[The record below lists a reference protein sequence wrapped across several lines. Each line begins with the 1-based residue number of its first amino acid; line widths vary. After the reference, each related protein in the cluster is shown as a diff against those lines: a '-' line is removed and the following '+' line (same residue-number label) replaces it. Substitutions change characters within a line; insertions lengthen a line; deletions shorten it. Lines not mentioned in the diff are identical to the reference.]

1 MSLIRRFI
9 TFAVEKS
16 ILNHIFLLF
25 MIVLAFF
32 SYQRIPKEI
41 FPPSNLETI
50 SVTGFYAGASP
61 DILDKIAVKPLEDE
75 LRNLNDMSRI
85 ESSVKNGF
93 FKILIYLREGSNQSE
108 ALDDAKD
115 TISIVKKDF
124 PSDMDEPVA
133 KILKTSYPLATIAI
147 ASNQSKEKMLK
158 VADELKTRLAKIKN
172 LSDITIRG
180 DADKELL
187 IKIDEKKLNAY
198 GLNMDEVAS
207 KLASISSIYPIGLI
221 KQRGGHLFVSTISG
235 EKNLKKLRDMLLT
248 FGHKT
253 VRLKDIATANF
264 QLSDPNEI
272 SHFNGKPNISVN
284 MNKAKEGNAI
294 TLVKDVKK
302 VLKQFRAKYKN
313 YDFEVY
319 TDTSIWIRNRLNTVI
334 SNIIFGLILVS
345 LSVYIFI
352 SGRIAFIV
360 GLGIPVSFFIGLVA
374 MDLMG
379 YSLNMLSLLGA
390 LIALGMLVDEAIV
403 VAENI
408 YKHLENGDTP
418 KNAAI
423 NGAVEMFPAVLT
435 ATSTTIFAFLPLLIM
450 SGDMGVFMRVLPI
463 VISILLLSSLFE
475 AFFFLPLHAKD
486 FLKAKTKEKKNESW
500 WNSWNRAYKTTLA
513 FLLRYKKS
521 ALVLFLIFTLV
532 STVYL
537 LKRTSFQLFPDFDN
551 TQIYISGKVNI
562 NYKLQETQEIV
573 TKVEKVLLEKLPK
586 SEVSSVTSISGF
598 MLDAKFQPHMAEN
611 NFQIFINLHERKP
624 ENFYNKY
631 INPYLS
637 PAYDDG
643 DMKRVKSAREL
654 LKDIK
659 KYTKK
664 FENSREFNEFKVIV
678 PGAGIVKSDVELA
691 FSAKDDN
698 LVKKALHVV
707 EKKMKSI
714 KGVFNVYDDKEVG
727 EKEVKLR
734 VNEYG
739 FILGFSERYIAS
751 LLRPYFFASDVA
763 KMTYNKELIDIVTQD
778 VNKDNREALE
788 NFYVDIPGTL
798 KKVRLSEIVDFEYKN
813 SDANIYKNDGVRVS
827 TIYASLHK
835 NETTSAS
842 LLKKLQP
849 TFQSVRKMG
858 VKINVKGE
866 EKENRKIQKEMP
878 EAGVIAVF
886 LIFIALVWMF
896 DSITLSVVVL
906 TTIPLSILGVLAG
919 HLVMGMNLTMPSLL
933 GIVGLS
939 GVVVNDGII
948 MIDSLKRA
956 KNMEE
961 ILALATG
968 RLRPILL
975 TSITTVLGLSTLMFF
990 AAGQSVIL
998 QPMAI
1003 ALGFGVA
1010 WATVLNLL
1018 YIPLLFVL
1026 IKKRN
1031 LKVDII

>member
-1 MSLIRRFI
+1 MIKRFI

-25 MIVLAFF
+25 MIVLALF
-32 SYQRIPKEI
+32 SYQKIPKEI

-50 SVTGFYAGASP
+50 SVTGFYAGSSP
-61 DILDKIAVKPLEDE
+61 DLLDKIAVKPLEDD
-75 LRNLNDMSRI
+75 LKNLNDASRI

-93 FKILIYLREGSNQSE
+93 FKILIYLRSGTNQAE
-108 ALDDAKD
+108 TLNDVKD
-115 TISIVKKDF
+115 IISTARQDF

-147 ASNQSKEKMLK
+147 ASNAPKDKMLD
-158 VADELKTRLAKIKN
+158 VADELKTKLAKIKN
-172 LSDITIRG
+172 LSDISIRG
-180 DADKELL
+180 DSDKELL
-187 IKIDEKKLNAY
+187 LKIDENKLLAY
-198 GLNMDEVAS
+198 GLNANEVAS
-207 KLASISSIYPIGLI
+207 KLSSISSIYPIGLI

-235 EKNLKKLRDMLLT
+235 VKELEKLKNMPLVIS
-248 FGHKT
+248 GKT
-253 VRLKDIATANF
+253 MRLKDIVSAKF
-264 QLSDPNEI
+264 QLADPVEI
-272 SHFNGKPNISVN
+272 SHFNGRPNISIN

-294 TLVKDVKK
+294 ALVKDVRKILKEFKK
-302 VLKQFRAKYKN
+302 KYKK

-360 GLGIPVSFFIGLVA
+360 GLGIPVSFFIGLIA
-374 MDLMG
+374 MQMMG

-408 YKHLENGDTP
+408 YKHLERGDSP
-418 KNAAI
+418 KVAAI
-423 NGAVEMFPAVLT
+423 NGATEMFPAVLT

-486 FLKAKTKEKKNESW
+486 FLKAKDKKQKNESW
-500 WNSWNRAYKTTLA
+500 WNSWNKAYRLTIS
-513 FLLRYKKS
+513 FLMKYKKRV
-521 ALVLFLIFTLV
+521 LLLFLIFCIGL
-532 STVYL
+532 TVFL
-537 LKRTSFQLFPDFDN
+537 FKRTNFQLFPDFDN

-562 NYKLQETQEIV
+562 NYKLQETQAMV
-573 TKVEKVLLEKLPK
+573 TKVENVLLKKLPK

-598 MLDAKFQPHMAEN
+598 MLDAKFQPHLAEN
-611 NFQIFINLHERKP
+611 NFHIFINLHERKP

-637 PAYDDG
+637 PAYDG
-643 DMKRVKSAREL
+643 SDMKRVKSAREL
-654 LKDIK
+654 LKEIK
-659 KYTKK
+659 KDTKQ
-664 FENSREFNEFKVIV
+664 FENSPDFNEFKVIV

-691 FSAKDDN
+691 FSAKDD
-698 LVKKALHVV
+698 KKVQLALKTV
-707 EKKMKSI
+707 EAKMKSI
-714 KGVFNVYDDKEVG
+714 KGVFNVSDDKEEG
-727 EKEVKLR
+727 AKELKLKI
-734 VNEYG
+734 NEYG
-739 FILGFSERYIAS
+739 FVLGFDERYIAS
-751 LLRPYFFASDVA
+751 LLRPYFFASDVN
-763 KMTYNKELIDIVTQD
+763 KMTYNNELIDIVTQEL
-778 VNKDNREALE
+778 NKDTLE
-788 NFYVDIPGTL
+788 SLKSFYVDIPGTQ
-798 KKVRLSEIVDFEYKN
+798 KKVRLQDIVDFEYKK
-813 SDANIYKNDGVRVS
+813 SDANIYKNEGVRVS
-827 TIYASLHK
+827 TAYASLHK
-835 NETTSAS
+835 NQITSS
-842 LLKKLQP
+842 KLLKELKP
-849 TFQSVRKMG
+849 VFSKIRKMG
-858 VKINVKGE
+858 VKISVKGE
-866 EKENRKIQKEMP
+866 EQENKKIQKEMA
-878 EAGVIAVF
+878 EAGIIAVF

-896 DSITLSVVVL
+896 DSIFLSLVVL
-906 TTIPLSILGVLAG
+906 STIPLSLLGVLIG

-948 MIDSLKRA
+948 MVDSLKRA
-956 KNMEE
+956 KNMKE
-961 ILALATG
+961 IFTLATS

-1003 ALGFGVA
+1003 SLGFGIA
-1010 WATVLNLL
+1010 WATLLNLF
-1018 YIPLLFVL
+1018 YVPLLYTVIRRKSL
-1026 IKKRN
+1026 SD
-1031 LKVDII
+1031 L